1 DSAYPLLPF
10 LLTPKL
16 NEEEGTPGARYTDHH
31 VRTRVAIER
40 CFGILK
46 GRWRCLRKE
55 RALHY
60 RPQFAALIVNAC
72 CVLHNM
78 AIKWGIPCDE
88 IHLDELDI
96 APPIPY
102 HDINEERGEQTRNR
116 VIQWYFTN

>member
-1 DSAYPLLPF
+1 MITFIKNRNCVLGDSAYPLLPF

-16 NEEEGTPGARYTDHH
+16 NQEEGTPGARYTDHH

-60 RPQFAALIVNAC
+60 SPQFAGNLFFI
-72 CVLHNM
+72 
-78 AIKWGIPCDE
+78 
-88 IHLDELDI
+88 
-96 APPIPY
+96 
-102 HDINEERGEQTRNR
+102 
-116 VIQWYFTN
+116 YFIIL